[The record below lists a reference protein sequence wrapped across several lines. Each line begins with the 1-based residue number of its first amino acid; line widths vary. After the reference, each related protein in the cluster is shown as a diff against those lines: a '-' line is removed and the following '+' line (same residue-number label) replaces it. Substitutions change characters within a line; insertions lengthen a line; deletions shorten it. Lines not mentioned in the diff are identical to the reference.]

1 MRILLAVDDSQFS
14 EAAVREVAERGHTAD
29 SEVTVLNV
37 IEPMPVSADGQVW
50 GFALDMNAI
59 QEEQKKAAQELV
71 ARAADTVRRAGWKVS
86 TFVETGDPKS
96 SILDRAKEWK
106 ADLIVMGSHGRRG
119 LDRFLLGSVSEAVA
133 RHAPCSVEIVRI
145 PSH

>member
-1 MRILLAVDDSQFS
+1 MRILLAVDDSKFS

-29 SEVTVLNV
+29 SEARVLTVV
-37 IEPMPVSADGQVW
+37 EPMPVPADGQVW

-71 ARAADTVRRAGWKVS
+71 AGAADTLRRAGWKVS
-86 TFVETGDPKS
+86 TAVETGDPKS
-96 SILDRAKEWK
+96 SILDQAKEWK
-106 ADLIVMGSHGRRG
+106 ADLIVVGSHGRRG

-133 RHAPCSVEIVRI
+133 RHARCSIEIVRI
-145 PSH
+145 PSP